1 MNINL
6 FFILILAFLAGM
18 FAYFTPNY
26 TSDINAEEL
35 PRIELASFTL
45 YEISPQGV
53 QRILKG
59 KEGKVFDNRYEISS
73 ANLRDNTYRLTQT
86 IGGHDAR
93 YENDLLTLEGDIRF
107 TRADGLEFRSHE
119 ARYNTDT
126 GIVTT
131 RGKFT
136 ITQSANR
143 VEGEKL
149 YYNSQERS
157 VSADAVRG
165 SYQFD

>member
-1 MNINL
+1 MNITL
-6 FFILILAFLAGM
+6 FFGAILVLLLGM
-18 FAYFTPNY
+18 FAYFKPSY
-26 TSDINAEEL
+26 TSDVNAEEM

-59 KEGKVFDNRYEISS
+59 EEGKVYDARYEISS
-73 ANLRDNTYRLTQT
+73 ANLRDNTYRLPQT
-86 IGGHDAR
+86 ISGHDAR
-93 YENDLLTLEGDIRF
+93 YENDLLTLKGDILF

-119 ARYNTDT
+119 ARYNTES

-136 ITQSANR
+136 ITQNAHR

-149 YYNSQERS
+149 YYNSHERS
-157 VSADAVRG
+157 ASANAVRG